1 MHTKRNVYSLR
12 KREREGRLMHH
23 ASIDGVSVVALL
35 LREPALKQIH
45 QCYSG
50 LMNLFQAE
58 PPRRYNSQSAHTSI
72 LK

>member
-1 MHTKRNVYSLR
+1 MHTKRNVYSQ
-12 KREREGRLMHH
+12 RERERKGRLMRH

-45 QCYSG
+45 
-50 LMNLFQAE
+50 
-58 PPRRYNSQSAHTSI
+58 PRRYNSQSAHTSI

>member
-12 KREREGRLMHH
+12 EREREGRLIHH

-50 LMNLFQAE
+50 LMNRL
-58 PPRRYNSQSAHTSI
+58 
-72 LK
+72 